1 MKSYVALLYSIV
13 LGDKRRVVMTDLRAM
28 AERLGYL
35 EPRTLVATGNIVF
48 DAPERLL
55 ADIEAELE
63 SAFAVKFGRH
73 VDIIAR
79 CGEDWQKLAAGNPFP
94 AESEA
99 DPTRVHVRVMRSP
112 LHPDVLEMFRGHC
125 SRGERM
131 EIVGGDLWVDFG
143 GKASESKLLG
153 VLTTRRLDV
162 GTFRNWNTV
171 RGLRD
176 MLPA

>member
-1 MKSYVALLYSIV
+1 MSYVALLHSII

-35 EPRTLVATGNIVF
+35 APRTLVATGNIVF
-48 DAPERLL
+48 DAPDKPI
-55 ADIEAELE
+55 ADIEAELD
-63 SAFAVKFGRH
+63 SAFAVTFGRH

-79 CGEDWQKLAAGNPFP
+79 RGEDWRGLVASNPFS

-112 LHPDVLEMFRGHC
+112 LHPDVLEMFRAHC

-131 EIVGGDLWVDFG
+131 EIVRGDLWVDFG
-143 GKASESKLLG
+143 GKASESKLPG
-153 VLTTRRLDV
+153 ILTTKRLGV

-176 MLPA
+176 MLSG

>member
-1 MKSYVALLYSIV
+1 MKNYVALLYSII
-13 LGDKRRVVMTDLRAM
+13 LGEKRRVVMTDLRAM

-35 EPRTLVATGNIVF
+35 GPRTLVSTGNIVF
-48 DAPERLL
+48 DAPDKPL

-63 SAFAVKFGRH
+63 AAFAVTFGRH

-79 CGEDWQKLAAGNPFP
+79 VGDDWRKLAAGNPFP

-112 LHPDVLEMFRGHC
+112 LQAGLLEMFRGHC
-125 SRGERM
+125 SQGERM
-131 EIVGGDLWVDFG
+131 EIVGGDLWVDFA

-153 VLTTRRLDV
+153 VLTTKRLGV

-171 RGLRD
+171 RGLRA
-176 MLPA
+176 MLPG

>member
-1 MKSYVALLYSIV
+1 MKSYVALLYSII

-35 EPRTLVATGNIVF
+35 GPRTLVATGNLVF
-48 DAPERLL
+48 DAPERPL
-55 ADIEAELE
+55 ADIETELE
-63 SAFAVKFGRH
+63 SAFAVTFGRH

-79 CGEDWQKLAAGNPFP
+79 CGEDWRKLAAGNPFP

-112 LHPDVLEMFRGHC
+112 LHAEVLEMFSGYC
-125 SRGERM
+125 SQGERM
-131 EIVGGDLWVDFG
+131 EIVGGDLWVDFS

-153 VLTTRRLDV
+153 VLTTKRLGV

-176 MLPA
+176 MLSG

>member
-1 MKSYVALLYSIV
+1 MSYVALLYSII
-13 LGDKRRVVMTDLRAM
+13 LSDRRRVVMTDLRTM
-28 AERLGYL
+28 AERLGYHA
-35 EPRTLVATGNIVF
+35 PRTLVATGNIVF
-48 DAPERLL
+48 DAPDKPL

-63 SAFAVKFGRH
+63 SAFAVTFGRH

-79 CGEDWQKLAAGNPFP
+79 RGDDWRRLVAGNPFP

-112 LHPDVLEMFRGHC
+112 LHRDVLEMFRGHC

-131 EIVGGDLWVDFG
+131 QIVGGDLWVDFG

-153 VLTTRRLDV
+153 VLTTKRLGI

-176 MLPA
+176 MLSG

>member
-1 MKSYVALLYSIV
+1 MKNCVALLYSII
-13 LGDKRRVVMTDLRAM
+13 LGEKRRDVTSDLRAM

-35 EPRTLVATGNIVF
+35 GPRTLVSTGNVVF
-48 DAPERLL
+48 DAPDKPL

-63 SAFAVKFGRH
+63 AAFAVTFGRH

-79 CGEDWQKLAAGNPFP
+79 VGEDWRKLAAGNPFP
-94 AESEA
+94 DESEA

-112 LHPDVLEMFRGHC
+112 LRPEVLEMVRGHC
-125 SRGERM
+125 SQGERL
-131 EIVGGDLWVDFG
+131 EIVGGDLWVDFA

-153 VLTTRRLDV
+153 VLTTKRLGV

-176 MLPA
+176 MLTG